1 MLRCSEVVVWGLRQ
15 GAEPMESFEQTA
27 DRQVPVRR
35 KVVSSSV
42 VSRGRAPSSPV
53 GGGFKRMLDASV
65 ALSCIVFFL
74 PLFVMVALIIRMS
87 SPGPVFYGHV
97 RIGHGG
103 RAFRCWKF
111 RTMVVDGDTVLERH
125 LATVPGARAEW
136 EANRKLRDD
145 PRVTRIG
152 QVLRDYSVDELP
164 QLFNVLFG
172 DMSIVG
178 PRPVVQDELDRYGPA
193 AAAYLAARPGITG
206 LWQTS
211 GRSDTS
217 YERRVELD
225 ARYVTEWSLWLDC
238 LIMARTVPVVLGAR
252 GAC

>member
-1 MLRCSEVVVWGLRQ
+1 
-15 GAEPMESFEQTA
+15 
-27 DRQVPVRR
+27 
-35 KVVSSSV
+35 
-42 VSRGRAPSSPV
+42 
-53 GGGFKRMLDASV
+53 MLDASV
-65 ALSCIVFFL
+65 ALICVALFS
-74 PLFVMVALIIRMS
+74 PLFLMVALLIRMS
-87 SPGPVFYGHV
+87 SPGPVFYGHTRV
-97 RIGHGG
+97 GHGG

-111 RTMVVDGDTVLERH
+111 RTMVVDGEAVLERH
-125 LATVPGARAEW
+125 LAGVPGARAEW
-136 EANRKLRDD
+136 EANRKLRND

-193 AAAYLAARPGITG
+193 ATAYLAARPGITG

-225 ARYVTEWSLWLDC
+225 ARYVTEWSFWLDC
-238 LIMARTVPVVLGAR
+238 LILLRTVPVVLGAR

>member
-1 MLRCSEVVVWGLRQ
+1 
-15 GAEPMESFEQTA
+15 
-27 DRQVPVRR
+27 
-35 KVVSSSV
+35 
-42 VSRGRAPSSPV
+42 
-53 GGGFKRMLDASV
+53 MLDTSV
-65 ALSCIVFFL
+65 ALACLMLFL
-74 PLFVMVALIIRMS
+74 PLFLMVALMIRMS
-87 SPGPVFYGHV
+87 SPGPVFYGHL

-111 RTMVVDGDTVLERH
+111 RTMVVDGDAVLARH
-125 LATVPGARAEW
+125 LASVPGARAEW
-136 EANRKLRDD
+136 EANRKLRND